1 MQVGAILAALKLYR
15 ANSQQEYNRC
25 SVSLETTIKD
35 GIRSTVMF
43 SLHGRWAVVSGLEA
57 EHLVSADWVLQ
68 GMAV

>member
-1 MQVGAILAALKLYR
+1 MPVDAILAALKLYR

-35 GIRSTVMF
+35 GVRGTAMF
-43 SLHGRWAVVSGLEA
+43 SLHGRWSVVLVLEA
-57 EHLVSADWVLQ
+57 EHLVSADWVLR